1 MKIFLTSLSETSEVC
16 LLFHPPTNNCP
27 SHLRLL
33 CQSYLGHK
41 AFKSS
46 DISLLGSNSLNVYYF
61 LCHAITLSWNIW
73 PQIMLIFSIDSV
85 SFVSFVSGCVLIL
98 TLILGHWY
106 WGHWWRL
113 ILTWSRHTA
122 GAREGYIQPTKGKQ
136 QPGWSQN
143 IYKKQRS
150 FLKIISTFENTKT
163 NKMFVFSGLI
173 LNIEGRFCANKEI
186 KSNGSTAIL
195 Q

>member
-1 MKIFLTSLSETSEVC
+1 M
-16 LLFHPPTNNCP
+16 
-27 SHLRLL
+27 
-33 CQSYLGHK
+33 
-41 AFKSS
+41 
-46 DISLLGSNSLNVYYF
+46 
-61 LCHAITLSWNIW
+61 CHAITLSWNIW

-136 QPGWSQN
+136 QPWWSEN
-143 IYKKQRS
+143 NWKKKHLS

-163 NKMFVFSGLI
+163 KKCSYFQGWPWI
-173 LNIEGRFCANKEI
+173 LKAISVQTR
-186 KSNGSTAIL
+186 KSNQAAPPPFSNKHFNPIPFCIYHRFTPFTK
-195 Q
+195 